1 MEKLNKYL
9 PNDTRQTLV
18 IAAVAF
24 VILMTATFLAYEHAK
39 GRQGGLV
46 FPAGVTYL
54 GPTPTQ
60 APLPTSDRITVP
72 PDATWNTQKGTI
84 YPYEFLYPST
94 LTLGVFPGDPFDS
107 VTIFWGNSNP
117 QENLLLRVEDLN
129 KIPDMKQYISTS
141 KKEYAQIWWKQY
153 SWKGVASVDAFTN
166 SKGMK
171 GFRAKYVDSQG
182 KTPSDN
188 IFFEVPG
195 RPDLVIW
202 MSSRLLD
209 PTILG
214 KIVDSLSW
222 K

>member
-1 MEKLNKYL
+1 MEETK
-9 PNDTRQTLV
+9 QTLV
-18 IAAVAF
+18 VAGVAF
-24 VILMTATFLAYEHAK
+24 IILTTITILAYQHAK

-46 FPAGVTYL
+46 FPAGITYL

-60 APLPTSDRITVP
+60 APPPPSDKIAVPANTSW
-72 PDATWNTQKGTI
+72 ALQGGKI
-84 YPYEFLYPST
+84 YPYQFSYPTMLS
-94 LTLGVFPGDPFDS
+94 LGVFPGDPYDA

-129 KIPDMKQYISTS
+129 KIPDMKQYIGTS
-141 KKEYAQIWWKQY
+141 KKDYAQIWWKQY

-171 GFRAKYVDSQG
+171 GYRAKYVDSQG
-182 KTPSDN
+182 KTPADN

-195 RPDLVIW
+195 RPELVVW
-202 MSSRLLD
+202 MFSRLLE
-209 PTILG
+209 PTVFD